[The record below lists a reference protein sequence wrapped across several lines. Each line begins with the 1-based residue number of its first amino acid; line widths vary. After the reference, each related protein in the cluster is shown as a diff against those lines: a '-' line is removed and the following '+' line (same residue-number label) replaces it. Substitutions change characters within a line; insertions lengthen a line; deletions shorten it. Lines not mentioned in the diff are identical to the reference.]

1 MSLPAE
7 CGRQYRSVMET
18 AAMAVTAGLIILV
31 AGADRFVAGAAALA
45 KCLGV
50 PTLLVGMLVIGFG
63 TSAPEMLVS
72 ATAAARGAPGIALGN
87 AFGSNIGNILL
98 ILGVCALIRPLRA
111 TGPVVRRELP
121 LLLGVTAVAALLIVD
136 GTVSRLDAAILLAV
150 FAASVGISI
159 RKALCGTDGGAEEQ
173 PVADKQESAMP
184 GKHPLAWAVIWV
196 AVGLVMMLAA
206 SELLVWGAVEI
217 AHYFGISDLI
227 VGLTVV
233 AVGTSLPELASSVVA
248 TRKGEDDLAIGNII
262 GSNIFNSMVVVGIA
276 GLIAPIPAERAFIV
290 RDIPVAFAATLLLYA
305 VSRGRAGPGIITR
318 REGALMLTLYAAYV
332 SWLVISGTSA

>member
-1 MSLPAE
+1 
-7 CGRQYRSVMET
+7 MET
-18 AAMAVTAGLIILV
+18 AALAVAAGLIVLM

-45 KCLGV
+45 KILGV

-72 ATAAARGAPGIALGN
+72 ATAAARGSSGIALGN

-98 ILGVCALIRPLRA
+98 ILGICALIRPLRA

-121 LLLGVTAVAALLIVD
+121 LLLGVTVVAALLIMD
-136 GTVSRLDAAILLAV
+136 GTVSRLDACILLAV
-150 FAASVGISI
+150 FLLSVGISI
-159 RKALCGTDGGAEEQ
+159 RKALSGADGVAVEQ
-173 PVADKQESAMP
+173 LPAGKQEQVKP
-184 GKHPLAWAVIWV
+184 GKRPLAWAAVWIV
-196 AVGLVMMLAA
+196 VGLVMMLAA

-217 AHYFGISDLI
+217 ARYFGISDLV

-262 GSNIFNSMVVVGIA
+262 GSNVFNSMVVVGIA
-276 GLIAPIPAERAFIV
+276 ALIAPITAERAFIV
-290 RDIPVAFAATLLLYA
+290 RDIPVAFAATLFLYA
-305 VSRGRAGPGIITR
+305 VSRGRKGPGTISR
-318 REGALMLTLYAAYV
+318 REGAAMLALYAAYV
-332 SWLVISGTSA
+332 CYLVFAATPA